1 MFRQPN
7 SLIFRPFLETYYV
20 PTSPGAWDTGS
31 IGPPWNPTG
40 ICKGGKTH
48 ARRIRTRR
56 PGTPGADAEPR
67 GSRALSSLGVRRASE
82 GRNAPPGGG
91 ARGPESGNERAEPG
105 HGSRSKGYRRLSF
118 DRRRPPTP
126 HGDGPRGC
134 PAAP

>member
-7 SLIFRPFLETYYV
+7 SLIFRPFLDTYYV

-56 PGTPGADAEPR
+56 PGPPGADAEPR
-67 GSRALSSLGVRRASE
+67 GSRALSSLGVRRANE
-82 GRNAPPGGG
+82 RRNAPRGGG
-91 ARGPESGNERAEPG
+91 ARVTEGGDERAEAG
-105 HGSRSKGYRRLSF
+105 RGSRSQGHGGDPF
-118 DRRRPPTP
+118 RRPRPP
-126 HGDGPRGC
+126 LPDRDVRRVRP
-134 PAAP
+134 